1 MCTAENDVVYQAKF
15 LPSYSKT
22 ALEIRNTTHIW
33 ILTKP
38 IIAID
43 EQFYHVDPYCS
54 IIVNELGNTSCGLSP
69 STEATL
75 QNQKLF
81 LGMSVI
87 ELASI
92 TGVGAM
98 LVLVIV
104 LVIFLVLCCVYKR
117 KKAKSYNVG

>member
-1 MCTAENDVVYQAKF
+1 MCTAENEVVYQAKF
-15 LPSYSKT
+15 LPSYSRM
-22 ALEIRNTTHIW
+22 ALEICNTTHLW

-43 EQFYHVDPYCS
+43 EQFYQVDPYCS
-54 IIVNELGNTSCGLSP
+54 IIVNELGSTLCGLSP
-69 STEATL
+69 STEAT
-75 QNQKLF
+75 LF

-92 TGVGAM
+92 IGVGAM

-104 LVIFLVLCCVYKR
+104 LVIFLVSCCANKR
-117 KKAKSYNVG
+117 KKAKSYNVR

>member
-1 MCTAENDVVYQAKF
+1 MCTAENEVVYQAKF
-15 LPSYSKT
+15 LPSYSRM
-22 ALEIRNTTHIW
+22 ALEICNTTHLW

-43 EQFYHVDPYCS
+43 EQFYQVDPYCS
-54 IIVNELGNTSCGLSP
+54 MIVNELGSTSHGSSP
-69 STEATL
+69 STEAT
-75 QNQKLF
+75 LF

-92 TGVGAM
+92 TGVGTM

-104 LVIFLVLCCVYKR
+104 LVIFLVSYCVYKR
-117 KKAKSYNVG
+117 KVVKSYNVR

>member
-1 MCTAENDVVYQAKF
+1 M
-15 LPSYSKT
+15 
-22 ALEIRNTTHIW
+22 ALEIRNTTHLW

-38 IIAID
+38 IIVID
-43 EQFYHVDPYCS
+43 EQFYQVDPYCS
-54 IIVNELGNTSCGLSP
+54 IIVNQLGSTSCGSSP

-75 QNQKLF
+75 QSQKLF

-92 TGVGAM
+92 IGVGAM

-104 LVIFLVLCCVYKR
+104 LVIFLVSCCVYKR
-117 KKAKSYNVG
+117 MKAKSYNVR